1 MAEQS
6 DKKKLLIIGTSHTVG
21 SCDSHQLPVTQR
33 WFANLYEHYDVDVF
47 ARSGVTAQHQVYAFM
62 RYLLDYPD
70 KHWDSIIIEGRQ
82 LGTLDI
88 SYPEPTGN
96 LSLLGSQDNP
106 AFYDMF
112 IKPKSQW
119 KGTFLLPFTN
129 ISKNTMVP
137 NKEWYEAYVHSDL
150 HFTDNY
156 SANLALCEMAA
167 KRCDKILW
175 WSYSNSKNIEKY
187 WMDWAY
193 TLLKDYTDEDIW
205 PTPGAHGFVIEEH
218 EQCGCGHYNLM
229 GNLKLQKFLKPIL
242 IKRGIL

>member
-33 WFANLYEHYDVDVF
+33 WFANLYEHYDIDIF

-106 AFYDMF
+106 VFYDMF
-112 IKPKSQW
+112 IKPKSEW
-119 KGTFLLPFTN
+119 VGRFLLPFTN
-129 ISKNTMVP
+129 MSKHKMVP
-137 NKEWYEAYVHSDL
+137 NKEWYESYVYSDL

-156 SANLALCEMAA
+156 SANLALCEIAA
-167 KRCDKILW
+167 KRCDNILW
-175 WSYSNSKNIEKY
+175 WSYSNSKSIEKY

-205 PTPGAHGFVIEEH
+205 PTPGAHGFAIEAH